1 VVEINTQIHK
11 ILDHRANPNVVS
23 GPVPLRE
30 GVASTM
36 FHLLGSIL
44 IVYMILSFHC
54 AHGLVQG
61 LRGAHSEPRGVK
73 LPKDVARREA
83 NRAHN
88 RWMRAW
94 KVRKEA
100 QSATHRAAIV
110 WGRVPPLNLNSQMRR
125 KSRGN
130 NSASLVSTVHN
141 PSPIQ

>member
-1 VVEINTQIHK
+1 LSVVEINTQIHK

-110 WGRVPPLNLNSQMRR
+110 WGEGTPTES
-125 KSRGN
+125 K
-130 NSASLVSTVHN
+130 
-141 PSPIQ
+141 PSDEEEEEGK